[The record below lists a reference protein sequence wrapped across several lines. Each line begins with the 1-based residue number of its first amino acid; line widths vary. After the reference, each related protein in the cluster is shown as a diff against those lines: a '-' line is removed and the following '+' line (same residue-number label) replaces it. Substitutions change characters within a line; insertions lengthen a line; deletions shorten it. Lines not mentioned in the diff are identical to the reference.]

1 MRRFYVETR
10 MRPRPWFSHHGY
22 MDTRKGNDM
31 KKRIR
36 SGIGR
41 PSQVTPFSRS
51 GMESNIGPKWITG
64 LRRPT
69 TRILTGLLVVPTAL
83 VGLSAFGVD
92 AAHASTTKTYVTLAE
107 PSLDVRS
114 FPSTSSKIVGSL
126 AYHTTVTVLCQTY
139 GTTIHGSD
147 IWDAIAG
154 NYSGEG
160 TGFVSDYYVST
171 PNFGHYS
178 SNIPQCP
185 RSGGVIITPAN

>member
-1 MRRFYVETR
+1 
-10 MRPRPWFSHHGY
+10 
-22 MDTRKGNDM
+22 M
-31 KKRIR
+31 KNRIR
-36 SGIGR
+36 RGSGR
-41 PSQVTPFSRS
+41 PSQVTPFSPS
-51 GMESNIGPKWITG
+51 GMEPNAMMIKKLGPKRITG
-64 LRRPT
+64 FRRP

-92 AAHASTTKTYVTLAE
+92 AAHASATKTYQTLAE

-154 NYSGEG
+154 NYSGDG
-160 TGFVSDYYVST
+160 PGFVSDYYVNT
-171 PNFGHYS
+171 PNVGSYS
-178 SNIPQCP
+178 SKIPQCP